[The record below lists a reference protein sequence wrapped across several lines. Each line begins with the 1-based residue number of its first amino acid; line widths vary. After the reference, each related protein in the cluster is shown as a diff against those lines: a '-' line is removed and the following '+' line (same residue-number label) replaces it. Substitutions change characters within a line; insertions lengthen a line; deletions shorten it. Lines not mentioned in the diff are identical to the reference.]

1 MPDKKRPAS
10 HHGRGGV
17 RLGAG
22 NKKEIGWGADKISM
36 CKRQWEMVNG
46 RVNIN
51 GSPHTLNY
59 GTPAITGEMDHDGE
73 GVAEAGGW
81 ACFNIMLSG
90 GGCD

>member
-1 MPDKKRPAS
+1 MPGKKRPAS
-10 HHGRGGV
+10 HGRGGV

-22 NKKEIGWGADKISM
+22 NKKEIIGWSADKISM
-36 CKRQWEMVNG
+36 YKRQWEMVNG
-46 RVNIN
+46 RANIN